1 MKCLF
6 LAAGYATRLYP
17 LTKNFP
23 KPLLKIADKTILDW
37 LLNDLKSSN
46 EIDEYFVVTNHR
58 FEPFFSSWAKEHKDV
73 KITVIDD
80 LTSDNETRLG
90 AVKDI
95 ELAINKCHINDDLM
109 ILAGDNIVDFSFL
122 EYIEFFSQ
130 KKHTCVMRYEE
141 KDLLSLK
148 KRSILYFDNN
158 DLVSEMIEK
167 PQDPK
172 SNWCCPPFYI
182 IAKDDLPLISEAIAD
197 GCSTDAPGSL
207 ISWLC
212 KHTDVYAFQ
221 MPGKRYDIGTL
232 ESYNAIQEHYK
243 L

>member
-95 ELAINKCHINDDLM
+95 ELAINKCHVVDDLM

-122 EYIEFFSQ
+122 KYIEFFSR